1 MFLRTR
7 GVEFL
12 QQAIKLPHLRP
23 MKDLEPELSARIVHL
38 AASNLTQHQI
48 VSALDPIDVSVPGD
62 RPQCI
67 FQKYLKTP
75 ARNIDD
81 GPAQAGRHRGQW
93 RHRHLPVYG
102 NPWFCPSLVHAPSV
116 CPIQIHPIV
125 RDAPETGRKEWRR
138 SRLSRPRTFFDP
150 TGTVIYW
157 ATAGDVLML
166 LTSLRTLLVASCCAP
181 VLFAQSGPMVKIE
194 PHGRARTPLESM
206 EFPHVDLRV
215 DVPLVLI
222 PVHVTTPLGA
232 SVTNLDKDNFRLFED
247 NVEQKI
253 TQFASEDAPLSIG
266 LLFDAS
272 GSMRNKMKQ
281 SSEAAAAFFRT
292 ANPEDEF
299 FLIEF
304 NERPRLAI
312 PFTRDSDEIY
322 KRIVHTRPIGRT
334 SLLDAIHMGLL
345 QMKGAKNLRKAIVI
359 FSDGGDNRSRYTE
372 SEIKTAMRE
381 ADVQVYAMGIFE
393 PEDTRKRTPEEEDG
407 PRLLSELADETGG
420 RHYPVHRLQDLPAVC
435 ERIAN
440 ELRNQYLLG
449 YA

>member
-1 MFLRTR
+1 M
-7 GVEFL
+7 
-12 QQAIKLPHLRP
+12 
-23 MKDLEPELSARIVHL
+23 S
-38 AASNLTQHQI
+38 
-48 VSALDPIDVSVPGD
+48 
-62 RPQCI
+62 
-67 FQKYLKTP
+67 
-75 ARNIDD
+75 
-81 GPAQAGRHRGQW
+81 
-93 RHRHLPVYG
+93 
-102 NPWFCPSLVHAPSV
+102 
-116 CPIQIHPIV
+116 
-125 RDAPETGRKEWRR
+125 R
-138 SRLSRPRTFFDP
+138 SRTIFDP

-157 ATAGDVLML
+157 ATVGDVLML

-181 VLFAQSGPMVKIE
+181 VLFAQSSPMVKIE

-304 NERPRLAI
+304 NERPRLAV

-449 YA
+449 YAPGNAVRDGKFRQVKVMVSPPEGMPKLRTHHRQGYFTSTQ